1 MHFAPTKQNKNIL
14 IEEGIFKK
22 NIYVTG
28 NPVIDTIKNSIKHIN
43 RKEIRKKKLIKKIIK
58 ELNFS
63 LKNFVLVTIHRRE

>member
-14 IEEGIFKK
+14 IEEEFLK

-43 RKEIRKKKLIKKIIK
+43 RKEIRKKIDKK
-58 ELNFS
+58 NY
-63 LKNFVLVTIHRRE
+63 